1 MAWHLSPWHLSSL
14 ALVPLAFVLPGTCPP
29 GTCPPGHVLAC
40 SLALVPLA
48 LVPLAL
54 VRSPKNVILW
64 SSNRHL
70 GTFLVTKTSNYEVLF
85 VVHDP
90 TLCPKGTQTPPK

>member
-1 MAWHLSPWHLSSL
+1 MAWHLSGLAVAWSGSCLSGTCLVWQLSVWHLS
-14 ALVPLAFVLPGTCPP
+14 A
-29 GTCPPGHVLAC
+29 LAC

-54 VRSPKNVILW
+54 VRSPKNLILW

>member
-40 SLALVPLA
+40 SLA

>member
-1 MAWHLSPWHLSSL
+1 MAWHLSSWHLSGL
-14 ALVPLAFVLPGTCPP
+14 AVVWSGSCLVWHLSVWHLSA
-29 GTCPPGHVLAC
+29 LAC
-40 SLALVPLA
+40 SLA